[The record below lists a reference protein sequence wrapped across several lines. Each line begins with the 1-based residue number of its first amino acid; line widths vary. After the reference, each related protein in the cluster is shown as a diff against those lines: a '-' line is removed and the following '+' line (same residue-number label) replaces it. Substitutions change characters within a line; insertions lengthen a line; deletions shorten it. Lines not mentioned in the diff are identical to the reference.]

1 MNHLRYANSV
11 GIRGVMPG
19 IRFFEFYVD
28 RNKVRGVCEFYKVFL
43 GCVVDLKSV
52 NVHGTEKICGMVTV
66 GPNIHLAFSESDEEN
81 R

>member
-28 RNKVRGVCEFYKVFL
+28 KHSAKGICEFYKVFL
-43 GCVVDLKSV
+43 GCVVDLRSV
-52 NVHGTEKICGMVTV
+52 KIDQNEKFCGVIMV
-66 GPNIHLAFSESDEEN
+66 GPNVHLAFSESDEEK